1 MDIREEIDNL
11 INGLNVLKDS
21 EVLLR
26 DISELC
32 IDSLKKGGKIIFCG
46 NGGSAADSQHLAAEL
61 IVKFNK
67 IRKSVPAIAITT
79 DTSIITAI
87 GNDIGA
93 QNIFERQIEGLGRS
107 GDVLIGLTTSGNSE
121 NVILAFKKA
130 KELGIKTVAFT
141 GFDGGK
147 VKEIADIVLRV
158 PSAKT
163 STIQEMHIT
172 CGHILCGLIEDK
184 I

>member
-1 MDIREEIDNL
+1 M
-11 INGLNVLKDS
+11 
-21 EVLLR
+21 
-26 DISELC
+26 
-32 IDSLKKGGKIIFCG
+32 
-46 NGGSAADSQHLAAEL
+46 
-61 IVKFNK
+61 
-67 IRKSVPAIAITT
+67 
-79 DTSIITAI
+79 
-87 GNDIGA
+87 
-93 QNIFERQIEGLGRS
+93 GRS